1 MKRVFLARGF
11 LARMFSVRV
20 LGLASAVLVSVAF
33 SAGAQAQG
41 LTASCQAELDKHGGE
56 RLKVIERINGFQK
69 RRPTAKQACGTFSEL
84 VKVEAEMLKW
94 MEANM
99 DWCRLPEAFVK
110 NFKDGTQQ
118 GIKIRAQACTAAK
131 KQAQQPRQPR
141 GPAPGGGVSLPK
153 GAL

>member
-1 MKRVFLARGF
+1 MKRVFVGF
-11 LARMFSVRV
+11 
-20 LGLASAVLVSVAF
+20 ASAALLGAVF
-33 SAGAQAQG
+33 STGAAAQA
-41 LTASCQAELDKHGGE
+41 LTPSCQAELDKHGGA

-69 RRPTAKQACGTFSEL
+69 RRPTAQQACSTFQEL

-99 DWCRLPEAFVK
+99 DWCRLPEPFVK
-110 NFKDGTQQ
+110 SFKDGTQQ
-118 GIKIRAQACTAAK
+118 GVKARGQVCTAAK

-141 GPAPGGGVSLPK
+141 GPAVGGGVSLPK

>member
-1 MKRVFLARGF
+1 MAGNGEGILDEMKRIFTGF
-11 LARMFSVRV
+11 ALVAL
-20 LGLASAVLVSVAF
+20 LGTVF
-33 SAGAQAQG
+33 SAGAAAQS
-41 LTASCQAELDKHGGE
+41 LTASCQAELDKHAAA

-69 RRPTAKQACGTFSEL
+69 RRPTAQQACGTFQEL

-99 DWCRLPEAFVK
+99 DWCRLPEPLVK

-118 GIKIRAQACTAAK
+118 GIKARGQVCTAAK

-141 GPAPGGGVSLPK
+141 GPAVGGGGVSLPK